1 MRKEIKAPNR
11 VKKAFETILEF
22 NRECHNMDTAAL
34 AIATAVDRDDLA
46 ELACL
51 CKNAEMRIITHQAEK
66 KKVPERKSFGELF
79 R

>member
-1 MRKEIKAPNR
+1 MKKVIKTPKN
-11 VKKAFETILEF
+11 VKKAFEIILEF
-22 NRECHNMDTAAL
+22 GRECHDMDVAAL
-34 AIATAVDRDDLA
+34 SIATAIDRDDLA

>member
-1 MRKEIKAPNR
+1 MKKEIKTPKS
-11 VKKAFETILEF
+11 VKKAFEIILEF
-22 NRECHNMDTAAL
+22 NRECHDMDAAAL
-34 AIATAVDRDDLA
+34 SIATAIDRDDLA

>member
-1 MRKEIKAPNR
+1 MRKEIKTPKS
-11 VKKAFETILEF
+11 VKKAFEIILEF
-22 NRECHNMDTAAL
+22 GRECHDMDAAAL